1 VPPKGKTQSRLPL
14 RERRRPR
21 RQVGLPRARVYI
33 GDRGDPFSVRAAR
46 ERRARLVGMARRTC
60 YRSPKPVPKVGVPG
74 VATPI
79 SSFSSDFRASRS
91 RHSSRPSVSR
101 RCPVERPSGCFAGSL
116 RGSSRL
122 DPRALLDREGLAN
135 RRKWPICRS
144 LSPLPDSNRGPP
156 PYHGISAASGRNP
169 RQRFSPISAV
179 LAAVPI
185 ATGCH
190 RLRPQGSIKAPSSES
205 REPGAGLG
213 AVSRKSRALRRD
225 GVPSDHAR
233 PRRIGAAP
241 LAVLDSGYGRCGP
254 A

>member
-33 GDRGDPFSVRAAR
+33 GDRGGPSSVRAAR
-46 ERRARLVGMARRTC
+46 ERRARLVGMARRTR

-156 PYHGISAASGRNP
+156 PYHAIQTAAGGSRWQRFPVSSSHFGRSGGRN
-169 RQRFSPISAV
+169 
-179 LAAVPI
+179 L
-185 ATGCH
+185 CH
-190 RLRPQGSIKAPSSES
+190 QLRPLCSIT
-205 REPGAGLG
+205 
-213 AVSRKSRALRRD
+213 
-225 GVPSDHAR
+225 VPSQSAQNAQFEAR
-233 PRRIGAAP
+233 RATLMR
-241 LAVLDSGYGRCGP
+241 D
-254 A
+254 